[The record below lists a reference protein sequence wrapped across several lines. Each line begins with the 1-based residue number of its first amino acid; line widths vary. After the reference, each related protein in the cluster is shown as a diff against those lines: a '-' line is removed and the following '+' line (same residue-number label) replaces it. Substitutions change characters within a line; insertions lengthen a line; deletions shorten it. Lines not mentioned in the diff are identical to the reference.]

1 MVAAEAVGA
10 GVPTLVTD
18 YPLGR
23 LLASKGAAVMCER
36 SPQAIAIGIERLLS
50 EEGARIGRTGRAFAA
65 EPFLGQSRPVLART
79 GRRIDA
85 GGNVK
90 ALTLTVAIRSLPL
103 PGPREAIAWQ
113 RSHGGRPACVHPARQ
128 RSLGGTGGTIQQP

>member
-1 MVAAEAVGA
+1 MVVAEAVGA

-50 EEGARIGRTGRAFAA
+50 EEGARIGRTGRAVAA
-65 EPFLGQSRPVLART
+65 ESLSWDRVARSWREQVE
-79 GRRIDA
+79 GLMRA
-85 GGNVK
+85 GTSK
-90 ALTLTVAIRSLPL
+90 P
-103 PGPREAIAWQ
+103 
-113 RSHGGRPACVHPARQ
+113 
-128 RSLGGTGGTIQQP
+128 